1 MHIIVYFRVIL
12 RVFGFADNLSKER
25 QYKGYCLIPN
35 ERAILGNA
43 LFLSAE
49 IQFINLQYLMF

>member
-25 QYKGYCLIPN
+25 QYTKGYCLIPN
-35 ERAILGNA
+35 ERGILGNA
-43 LFLSAE
+43 RWISGIFK
-49 IQFINLQYLMF
+49 